1 MFETI
6 DPEGVKRGKAHQLT
20 RRVYVFQGPN
30 FTEQLTVSA
39 RGSCGLIYA
48 LLTTIITLLVT
59 SIKLYIKPKM
69 CPENN

>member
-6 DPEGVKRGKAHQLT
+6 DPEDVNKGKAHKLT
-20 RRVYVFQGPN
+20 RRVCVFQGPN
-30 FTEQLTVSA
+30 FTDQLTVSA
-39 RGSCGLIYA
+39 GRSCGLIYA
-48 LLTTIITLLVT
+48 LLTTVITLLVT